1 MPYDNLQQ
9 ASKALASAIR
19 TKAEALTLS
28 PTAETADLLEGAAL
42 VKSSQQVES
51 MVSMVSATLLD
62 GSSADWVRPADWL
75 TMPTLTQADN
85 TFAGLFSVFPL
96 GGNFVALKANGAYT
110 VDWGDGIV
118 QNFAS
123 DALAEHAYDFSAFDA
138 INATLTT
145 AGYKQALIKVTPQA
159 GQTLTDINLGI
170 KHTKITA
177 LTTPCVGFLD
187 MAVYSNT
194 LVNLFL
200 EHPSAGSARTIRLG
214 LLESLVISCAGLG
227 SISYFLYSNKSLRNL
242 VIEQTAATNMS
253 YAFQLCS
260 ALQNLY
266 LDVTCPNL
274 YNTFSACTALNQVSR
289 LNINGSCDATYCF
302 QGCTSLKSVPDL
314 VFNGSTI
321 NASYMFNSTGL
332 IETPN
337 IAVMGS
343 INANYMFNTCK
354 NLVKTK
360 ALDFSAC
367 TSYVSMFS
375 GCESLVEVAPINLK
389 AAGVSDMFSAC
400 TSLKQPPQI
409 TVNSAMSLSGLF
421 RSSGLVRSVHS
432 EWLTCTA
439 TISSMNGIYASCP
452 SLVELVIDNLYG
464 ATDIGQLTSSTPV
477 NKVLLPN
484 LSGITVAY
492 SGTLTTNSG
501 CLKQVAVPG
510 IKDSFSVSN
519 QMLSAAAL
527 NAIFNDLATVT
538 GKTITVTGNYGITE
552 SGYNPTIATAKGWTV
567 TA

>member
-1 MPYDNLQQ
+1 MPYDNLKQ
-9 ASKALASAIR
+9 ATVALATAIR
-19 TKAEALTLS
+19 DKAEALTFS
-28 PTAETADLLEGAAL
+28 PTAETVDLLEGAAL
-42 VKSSQQVES
+42 VKASQHVES
-51 MVSMVSATLLD
+51 MLSVVPVSLLD
-62 GSSADWVRPADWL
+62 GSSSAWVRPADWL

-85 TFAGLFSVFPL
+85 TFAGLFAVFPL
-96 GGNFVALKANGAYT
+96 GGNFVALKAKGAYT
-110 VDWGDGIV
+110 VDWGDGTV

-138 INATLTT
+138 GNATLTT
-145 AGYKQALIKVTPQA
+145 VGYKQALIKVTAQA

-200 EHPSAGSARTIRLG
+200 ENPSASSARTIRLG
-214 LLESLVISCAGLG
+214 LLESLTISCAVLG
-227 SISYFLYSNKSLRNL
+227 NISYSLYANKSLRNL
-242 VIEQTAATNMS
+242 VIEQTTATNMS

-266 LDVTCPNL
+266 LDVNCPNL
-274 YNTFSACTALNQVSR
+274 TYAFSGCSALNRVSR
-289 LNINGSCDATYCF
+289 LNINGSVDAAYCF
-302 QGCTSLKSVPDL
+302 LGCTSLKSVPDL
-314 VFNGSTI
+314 VFNGSTV
-321 NASYMFNSTGL
+321 NAMYMFSSAGL

-337 IAVMGS
+337 ITVMGS

-354 NLVKTK
+354 SLTKAK
-360 ALDFSAC
+360 ALDFVAC
-367 TSYVSMFS
+367 TSYASMFS
-375 GCESLVEVAPINLK
+375 GCEALAEVAPINLK
-389 AAGVSDMFSAC
+389 PASVSDMFSAC
-400 TSLKQPPQI
+400 TALKQPPQI
-409 TVNSAMSLSGLF
+409 TVNSVMSLAGLF
-421 RSSGLVRSVHS
+421 RSTGLVRSVHS
-432 EWLTCTA
+432 EWLACTA
-439 TISSMNGIYASCP
+439 TISSMNGMYAGCT
-452 SLVELVIDNLYG
+452 SLVELVIDNLYS

-552 SGYNPTIATAKGWTV
+552 PGYDPTIATAKGWTV